1 MTIEDV
7 DWMLRY
13 PSDELVMSRE
23 TFNQLQAAITASNRD
38 QHLLQHTRGMD
49 DTGRTTSQPATLA
62 DRKLT
67 FIPGSI
73 DSETAVTFRVKGIMK
88 ARVVFG

>member
-7 DWMLRY
+7 DWLLRY

-23 TFNQLQAAITASNRD
+23 TFNQMQAAIGAANRD
-38 QHLLQHTRGMD
+38 QHLLVSTKTMMEN
-49 DTGRTTSQPATLA
+49 GRLESTPATLA

-67 FIPGSI
+67 LTGPT
-73 DSETAVTFRVKGIMK
+73 ETPQVTLRTRGRATAKVEFAG
-88 ARVVFG
+88 